1 MLPLIQLPC
10 SSCFSCSLGNPNRSI
25 KSSRHKQQQQKQ
37 QKLVVPITDDRA
49 HGEIRNMLCDARSS
63 SELMLAIDCVQKL
76 DVEHHF
82 EEEIVAALESLYRES
97 YADQLHRRVNTL
109 HEAALLFRLL
119 RQTRYP
125 VSSDI
130 FLRFTDHKR
139 GEFMPSLTG
148 GSHGIVSLLEASY
161 LNTGEGILYEA
172 NRFATHHLNSSM
184 PHFAPHFAKF
194 IRQTLAH
201 PYHVSLQSYRARRF
215 LVSLGGGEQGRRK
228 IVEEFARRDF
238 KEVQLLHLQELEQVT
253 SWWETLGLARELKF
267 ARDQPSK
274 WYTWSMT
281 VLSNPK
287 FSSYRV
293 ALTKVIAFVYLI
305 DDIFDVYGSLD
316 ELKLFVK
323 AMNKWELS
331 ANIDPLPICMKIT
344 YTALFETTNEIAQM
358 IYKEHGWN
366 PMDSLKNAWI
376 ELCNAFLVEAKWF
389 EQSQVPTSHDYFKN
403 GIFSCGV
410 PVVLIHIYFLL
421 GQAITHEN
429 VSYLETYPNLI
440 SCPATILRLWDDLG
454 SAKDEEQD
462 GKDGSFLECFMKENP
477 HCSFEVAKEEV
488 MRLITKAWEEL
499 NKESFSSSTKFSRDF
514 VKCCLNTARMVRVMY
529 SYNEKHK
536 LPMFEDYVNL
546 LLIENF

>member
-10 SSCFSCSLGNPNRSI
+10 SSFCCSLGNPNRST
-25 KSSRHKQQQQKQ
+25 KSPRHKQQQQQ
-37 QKLVVPITDDRA
+37 RLVVPITDDRA
-49 HGEIRNMLCDARSS
+49 HGEIRNMLCYARSS

-82 EEEIVAALESLYRES
+82 EEEIVAALESLYSES

-172 NRFATHHLNSSM
+172 NRFATRHLNSSM

-215 LVSLGGGEQGRRK
+215 LVSFGGGEQGRRK

-238 KEVQLLHLQELEQVT
+238 KEVQLLQLQELEQVT

-316 ELKLFVK
+316 ELELFVK

-331 ANIDPLPICMKIT
+331 ANIDPLPFCMKIT
-344 YTALFETTNEIAQM
+344 YTALFETTNEIAQT

-403 GIFSCGV
+403 GIVSCGV

-514 VKCCLNTARMVRVMY
+514 VECCLNMARMVRVMY
-529 SYNEKHK
+529 SYNEEHK

>member
-1 MLPLIQLPC
+1 
-10 SSCFSCSLGNPNRSI
+10 
-25 KSSRHKQQQQKQ
+25 
-37 QKLVVPITDDRA
+37 
-49 HGEIRNMLCDARSS
+49 MLCDAKSS

-125 VSSDI
+125 V
-130 FLRFTDHKR
+130 FTDHKR

-161 LNTGEGILYEA
+161 LNTGEAILYEA

-215 LVSLGGGEQGRRK
+215 LVSFGGGEQGRRK

-238 KEVQLLHLQELEQVT
+238 KEVQLLRLQELEQVT

-316 ELKLFVK
+316 ELELFAK

-331 ANIDPLPICMKIT
+331 ANIDPLPFCMKIT

-403 GIFSCGV
+403 GIVSCGV

-429 VSYLETYPNLI
+429 VSCLETYPNLI

-514 VKCCLNTARMVRVMY
+514 VECCLNMARMVRVMY
-529 SYNEKHK
+529 SYNEEHK